1 MVKAETFNAEMN
13 IRNAAKGLNDQEL
26 LRKIGTYDFG
36 FGPDFPAMEVQ
47 YHHQCKKEYFNELSL
62 ECCQKEGGSKDKK
75 AKRIAFSDIVT
86 MINDNCIGKNN
97 PMQLTDLLDRYK
109 TVYIDEGGDEIKSQR
124 FNVQNL
130 AKKLRKQFEE
140 SELKIQAESTRK
152 ILWRGDLTYSSA
164 LNIAKQHSQI
174 ADNSIWEC
182 AMKLRKEIL
191 SIQPKPLEE
200 PLNAQKVLAGEV
212 EPPDSLKEF
221 FTTLYG
227 GNSSGLSARK
237 ERFVDS
243 SAADVMYACSGGKFL
258 PGKHLSLGLTVKS
271 ITGSKNA
278 VTLLNKFGH
287 CASNEKIRRI
297 DIGIESTISQQDT
310 LLPDQFLRDPNL
322 YTALTWD
329 NFDINISTLSGADSM
344 HHTFGI
350 CYKNESQTSREM
362 PKRKGTV
369 RKRKIKDITKVLRYE
384 QAQEVEPYR
393 KKPRMPQFQFENVA
407 VHPTHSF
414 IQSASFDTFWTFS
427 FNFLQDVPMWA
438 G

>member
-1 MVKAETFNAEMN
+1 MLVNQQISVLQVFFRLNAYFVARKRRKLKGKWYELGKAETFNAEMN
-13 IRNAAKGLNDQEL
+13 IRNAAKCLNDQEL

-36 FGPDFPAMEVQ
+36 FDPNFPAMEVQ
-47 YHHQCKKEYFNELSL
+47 YHHQCKKEYFNKFSF
-62 ECCQKEGGSKDKK
+62 ECRQKERSRKDKK
-75 AKRIAFSDIVT
+75 AKKIAFSNIVK
-86 MINDNCIGKNN
+86 MINNNFIGKNN
-97 PMQLTDLLDRYK
+97 PMQLVDLLDRDK
-109 TVYIDEGGDEIKSQR
+109 TVYFDEGGDEIKSQR

-130 AKKLRKQFEE
+130 AKKLRKNFEE
-140 SELKIQAESTRK
+140 SDLKIQADSARK
-152 ILWRGDLTYSSA
+152 IIVWHGDLTYSSA

-174 ADNSIWEC
+174 ADNSIWGC

-243 SAADVMYACSGGKFL
+243 SAADVMYACSGEKFL

-322 YTALTWD
+322 
-329 NFDINISTLSGADSM
+329 
-344 HHTFGI
+344 
-350 CYKNESQTSREM
+350 
-362 PKRKGTV
+362 
-369 RKRKIKDITKVLRYE
+369 
-384 QAQEVEPYR
+384 
-393 KKPRMPQFQFENVA
+393 
-407 VHPTHSF
+407 
-414 IQSASFDTFWTFS
+414 
-427 FNFLQDVPMWA
+427 
-438 G
+438 

>member
-1 MVKAETFNAEMN
+1 MGKAETFNAEIN

-109 TVYIDEGGDEIKSQR
+109 TVYIDEGGDEIKSQK

-200 PLNAQKVLAGEV
+200 PLNAK
-212 EPPDSLKEF
+212 
-221 FTTLYG
+221 
-227 GNSSGLSARK
+227 
-237 ERFVDS
+237 
-243 SAADVMYACSGGKFL
+243 
-258 PGKHLSLGLTVKS
+258 
-271 ITGSKNA
+271 
-278 VTLLNKFGH
+278 
-287 CASNEKIRRI
+287 
-297 DIGIESTISQQDT
+297 
-310 LLPDQFLRDPNL
+310 
-322 YTALTWD
+322 
-329 NFDINISTLSGADSM
+329 
-344 HHTFGI
+344 
-350 CYKNESQTSREM
+350 
-362 PKRKGTV
+362 
-369 RKRKIKDITKVLRYE
+369 
-384 QAQEVEPYR
+384 
-393 KKPRMPQFQFENVA
+393 
-407 VHPTHSF
+407 
-414 IQSASFDTFWTFS
+414 
-427 FNFLQDVPMWA
+427 
-438 G
+438 

>member
-1 MVKAETFNAEMN
+1 MGKAETFNAEIN

-47 YHHQCKKEYFNELSL
+47 YHHQCKKEYFNKFSL
-62 ECCQKEGGSKDKK
+62 ECRQKEGGSKDKK

-86 MINDNCIGKNN
+86 IINDNCIGKNN
-97 PMQLTDLLDRYK
+97 PMQLADLLDRYK

-152 ILWRGDLTYSSA
+152 IIVWRGDLTYSSA

-200 PLNAQKVLAGEV
+200 PLNAKKVLAGEV
-212 EPPDSLKEF
+212 EPPNSLKEF

-227 GNSSGLSARK
+227 GNSSSLSARK

-287 CASNEKIRRI
+287 CASNEKI
-297 DIGIESTISQQDT
+297 
-310 LLPDQFLRDPNL
+310 
-322 YTALTWD
+322 
-329 NFDINISTLSGADSM
+329 
-344 HHTFGI
+344 
-350 CYKNESQTSREM
+350 
-362 PKRKGTV
+362 
-369 RKRKIKDITKVLRYE
+369 
-384 QAQEVEPYR
+384 
-393 KKPRMPQFQFENVA
+393 
-407 VHPTHSF
+407 
-414 IQSASFDTFWTFS
+414 
-427 FNFLQDVPMWA
+427 
-438 G
+438 

>member
-1 MVKAETFNAEMN
+1 
-13 IRNAAKGLNDQEL
+13 
-26 LRKIGTYDFG
+26 
-36 FGPDFPAMEVQ
+36 
-47 YHHQCKKEYFNELSL
+47 
-62 ECCQKEGGSKDKK
+62 
-75 AKRIAFSDIVT
+75 
-86 MINDNCIGKNN
+86 
-97 PMQLTDLLDRYK
+97 
-109 TVYIDEGGDEIKSQR
+109 
-124 FNVQNL
+124 
-130 AKKLRKQFEE
+130 
-140 SELKIQAESTRK
+140 
-152 ILWRGDLTYSSA
+152 
-164 LNIAKQHSQI
+164 
-174 ADNSIWEC
+174 
-182 AMKLRKEIL
+182 MKLRKKML
-191 SIQPKPLEE
+191 SIQPKSLEE

-227 GNSSGLSARK
+227 GNSSSLSALK

-243 SAADVMYACSGGKFL
+243 SATDVMCACTSEKFL
-258 PGKHLSLGLTVKS
+258 PGKHLSLGSTFKS
-271 ITGSKNA
+271 MTGSKNA

-287 CASNEKIRRI
+287 CAGNEKIQRI

-310 LLPDQFLRDPNL
+310 VLPDQFLRNPNL
-322 YTALTWD
+322 GTALAWD

-362 PKRKGTV
+362 PKRKDTV

-393 KKPRMPQFQFENVA
+393 KKPRMPQFQFENVT

-414 IQSASFDTFWTFS
+414 IQSASFDTFWTFP